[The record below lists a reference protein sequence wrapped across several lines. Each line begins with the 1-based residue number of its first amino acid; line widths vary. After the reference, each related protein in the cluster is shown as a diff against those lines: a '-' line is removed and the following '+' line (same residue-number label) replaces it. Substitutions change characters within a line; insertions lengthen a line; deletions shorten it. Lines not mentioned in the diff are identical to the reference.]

1 MISQFFHNIN
11 KILLQLSDMI
21 YSSKMRRQK
30 EMLENEENK
39 MNTENNES
47 EVKND
52 SNIENTESKKTT
64 EEMFEESDFVT
75 PPQESEPERS
85 ASSAQETVTAE
96 TAKAENSSSAAQE
109 TGATESTS
117 DSHIKG
123 TEGASQY
130 RYSYIQNHKKQD
142 QVNGDQHND
151 HQETS
156 KQKRKHKRSMN
167 LYAKVICCAILFG
180 AISGGMIFGSFM
192 IGKNAVKTTA
202 SSTTLETNAAKLST
216 SSGSKNG
223 SSSSSGDTYTVA
235 QIAEQCKSSVVAIT
249 NQSVQ
254 EVQTMFGTM
263 QQQSTG
269 SGSGVIIGKNDT
281 ELLIA
286 TNNHVVSGAESL
298 TVCFNDD
305 KDAVFD
311 AKIKGTDADNDLAV
325 IAIKLSDISEDVLN
339 SISVATLGDST
350 QMEVGDQVVAIGN
363 ALGFGQSVTS
373 GVISALDREV
383 TIDDTTATLMQ
394 TDAAINP
401 GNSGGALFNM
411 KGEVIGINSAKYA
424 SDQVEGMGFAIP
436 MAKAQGIIENLMNQE
451 TRDKLTSDY
460 GFLNIT
466 GQDVSSDVA
475 EMYGIPEGVYVSGTT
490 DGGAAANA
498 GIQKGDIIT
507 KLGNTTITSI
517 SQLKEE
523 LQYYKAGETVEI
535 TLQRNTDNKGYQE
548 QTVKVTL
555 DNASEQSNTTSQSD
569 SSQSQSG
576 TQTVPGYGSDGSSNG
591 NSSIEDFFNSMR

>member
-1 MISQFFHNIN
+1 
-11 KILLQLSDMI
+11 
-21 YSSKMRRQK
+21 
-30 EMLENEENK
+30 MLENEDKKYNEEHNETETHDNS
-39 MNTENNES
+39 NTETNS
-47 EVKND
+47 T
-52 SNIENTESKKTT
+52 NTN

-75 PPQESEPERS
+75 PPQDVEETEDATQTDNVQASGTEQNNGTTQTSETDQS
-85 ASSAQETVTAE
+85 QNNTAQASE
-96 TAKAENSSSAAQE
+96 
-109 TGATESTS
+109 
-117 DSHIKG
+117 DHIKG

-130 RYSYIQNHKKQD
+130 RYSYIQNHQKQD
-142 QVNGDQHND
+142 HVGGGQNSN
-151 HQETS
+151 HQETP
-156 KQKRKHKRSMN
+156 QQRRKHKRSMN
-167 LYAKVICCAILFG
+167 VYAKVVCCAILFG
-180 AISGGMIFGSFM
+180 AISGGMILGSFA
-192 IGKNAVKTTA
+192 IGKNSSKAVA
-202 SSTTLETNAAKLST
+202 AANLETNTAKLST
-216 SSGSKNG
+216 SSSSK
-223 SSSSSGDTYTVA
+223 SADSTSSSSGTYSVA
-235 QIAEQCKSSVVAIT
+235 DIASQCKSSVVAIT

-311 AKIKGTDADNDLAV
+311 AKIKGTDSDNDLAV
-325 IAIKLSDISEDVLN
+325 IAIQLSDISEDVLN
-339 SISVATLGDST
+339 SISIATLGDST

-363 ALGFGQSVTS
+363 ALGFGQSVTT
-373 GVISALDREV
+373 GIISAVDREV
-383 TIDDTTATLMQ
+383 TIDDTTATLLQ

-424 SDQVEGMGFAIP
+424 SDEVEGMGFAIP
-436 MAKAQGIIENLMNQE
+436 MAKAQSIIENLMNQE

-466 GQDVSSDVA
+466 GQDVSSDEA
-475 EMYGIPEGVYVSGTT
+475 EKYNVPEGVYVSGTT

-498 GIQKGDIIT
+498 GIQRGDIIT

-523 LQYYKAGETVEI
+523 LQYYQAGETVDI
-535 TLQRNTDNKGYQE
+535 TIQRNSDGKGYEE
-548 QTVKVTL
+548 QVLKVTL
-555 DNASEQSNTTSQSD
+555 DNASEQQNSTTTNQN

-576 TQTVPGYGSDGSSNG
+576 MQTIPGYGSDGSSNG
-591 NSSIEDFFNSMR
+591 SSSIEDFFNSMR

>member
-1 MISQFFHNIN
+1 
-11 KILLQLSDMI
+11 
-21 YSSKMRRQK
+21 
-30 EMLENEENK
+30 MLENEENK

-52 SNIENTESKKTT
+52 SNIENAESQKTT

-75 PPQESEPERS
+75 PPQESEAEPS
-85 ASSAQETVTAE
+85 GSPAQETVTA
-96 TAKAENSSSAAQE
+96 
-109 TGATESTS
+109 ESTS

-151 HQETS
+151 HQETPQ
-156 KQKRKHKRSMN
+156 QKRKHKRSMN
-167 LYAKVICCAILFG
+167 VYAKVICCAILFG
-180 AISGGMIFGSFM
+180 AISGGMVLGSFM

-202 SSTTLETNAAKLST
+202 SSTALETNAAKLST
-216 SSGSKNG
+216 SSSSKSS

-235 QIAEQCKSSVVAIT
+235 EIAKQCESSVVAIT

-254 EVQTMFGTM
+254 EVQTMFGTL
-263 QQQSTG
+263 QKQSTG

-305 KDAVFD
+305 KNAVFD

-325 IAIKLSDISEDVLN
+325 VAIKLSDISEDVLN
-339 SISVATLGDST
+339 SISIATLGDST
-350 QMEVGDQVVAIGN
+350 QMQVGDQVVAIGN

-424 SDQVEGMGFAIP
+424 SDEVEGMGFAIP

-475 EMYGIPEGVYVSGTT
+475 EMYNIPEGVYVSGTT

-523 LQYYKAGETVEI
+523 LQYYKAGETVEMTI
-535 TLQRNTDNKGYQE
+535 QRNTDNKGYQE

-555 DNASEQSNTTSQSD
+555 DNASEQSNTTSQSN
-569 SSQSQSG
+569 SSQSDSNGQYSI
-576 TQTVPGYGSDGSSNG
+576 PGYGDNDSSNSLEQFFGYG
-591 NSSIEDFFNSMR
+591 N

>member
-1 MISQFFHNIN
+1 
-11 KILLQLSDMI
+11 
-21 YSSKMRRQK
+21 
-30 EMLENEENK
+30 MLENEENK

-109 TGATESTS
+109 TGATESTF

-151 HQETS
+151 HQVTS

-180 AISGGMIFGSFM
+180 AISGGMVLGSFM

>member
-1 MISQFFHNIN
+1 
-11 KILLQLSDMI
+11 
-21 YSSKMRRQK
+21 
-30 EMLENEENK
+30 MLENEENK

-235 QIAEQCKSSVVAIT
+235 QIAEQSKSSVVAIT

-535 TLQRNTDNKGYQE
+535 TLQRNSDNKGYQE

-555 DNASEQSNTTSQSD
+555 DNASEQSNTTSQRD

>member
-1 MISQFFHNIN
+1 
-11 KILLQLSDMI
+11 
-21 YSSKMRRQK
+21 
-30 EMLENEENK
+30 MLENEENK

-109 TGATESTS
+109 TGATESTF

-180 AISGGMIFGSFM
+180 AISGGMVLGSFM

-576 TQTVPGYGSDGSSNG
+576 TQTVPGYGGDGSSNG

>member
-1 MISQFFHNIN
+1 
-11 KILLQLSDMI
+11 
-21 YSSKMRRQK
+21 
-30 EMLENEENK
+30 

>member
-1 MISQFFHNIN
+1 
-11 KILLQLSDMI
+11 
-21 YSSKMRRQK
+21 
-30 EMLENEENK
+30 MLENEENK

-350 QMEVGDQVVAIGN
+350 QMEVGDQVVAIGK

>member
-1 MISQFFHNIN
+1 
-11 KILLQLSDMI
+11 
-21 YSSKMRRQK
+21 MRRQK

-109 TGATESTS
+109 TGATESTF

-180 AISGGMIFGSFM
+180 AISGGMVLGSFM

>member
-1 MISQFFHNIN
+1 
-11 KILLQLSDMI
+11 
-21 YSSKMRRQK
+21 
-30 EMLENEENK
+30 MLENEENK

-591 NSSIEDFFNSMR
+591 SSNGNSSIEDFFNSMR

>member
-1 MISQFFHNIN
+1 
-11 KILLQLSDMI
+11 
-21 YSSKMRRQK
+21 
-30 EMLENEENK
+30 MLENEENK

-130 RYSYIQNHKKQD
+130 RYSYIKNHKKQD
-142 QVNGDQHND
+142 QANGDQHND
-151 HQETS
+151 YQETP

-180 AISGGMIFGSFM
+180 AISGGMVLGSFM
-192 IGKNAVKTTA
+192 IGKNAVKTTPTA
-202 SSTTLETNAAKLST
+202 NLETNAAKLST
-216 SSGSKNG
+216 SSGSKSG

-436 MAKAQGIIENLMNQE
+436 MAKAQSIIENLMNQE

-475 EMYGIPEGVYVSGTT
+475 EMYSIPEGVYVSGTT

-555 DNASEQSNTTSQSD
+555 DNASEQSNTTTSQSN
-569 SSQSQSG
+569 SSQPQSG
-576 TQTVPGYGSDGSSNG
+576 SQTVPGYGSDGSSNG
-591 NSSIEDFFNSMR
+591 SSIEDFFNSMR

>member
-1 MISQFFHNIN
+1 
-11 KILLQLSDMI
+11 
-21 YSSKMRRQK
+21 
-30 EMLENEENK
+30 MLENEENK

-180 AISGGMIFGSFM
+180 AISGGMVLGSFM

-286 TNNHVVSGAESL
+286 TNNHAVSGAESL

>member
-1 MISQFFHNIN
+1 
-11 KILLQLSDMI
+11 
-21 YSSKMRRQK
+21 
-30 EMLENEENK
+30 MLENEENK

-75 PPQESEPERS
+75 PPQEREPERS

-180 AISGGMIFGSFM
+180 AISGGMVLGSFM

>member
-1 MISQFFHNIN
+1 
-11 KILLQLSDMI
+11 
-21 YSSKMRRQK
+21 
-30 EMLENEENK
+30 MLENEENK

-96 TAKAENSSSAAQE
+96 TAETAKAENSSSAAQE

-123 TEGASQY
+123 IEGASQY

-180 AISGGMIFGSFM
+180 AISGGMVLGSFM

-555 DNASEQSNTTSQSD
+555 DNASKQSNTTSQSD
-569 SSQSQSG
+569 RSQSQSG

>member
-1 MISQFFHNIN
+1 
-11 KILLQLSDMI
+11 
-21 YSSKMRRQK
+21 
-30 EMLENEENK
+30 MLENEENK

-180 AISGGMIFGSFM
+180 AISGGMVLGSFM

-591 NSSIEDFFNSMR
+591 SSNGNSSIEDFFNSMR

>member
-1 MISQFFHNIN
+1 
-11 KILLQLSDMI
+11 
-21 YSSKMRRQK
+21 
-30 EMLENEENK
+30 MLENEENK

-151 HQETS
+151 HQETP

-167 LYAKVICCAILFG
+167 VYAKVICCAILFG
-180 AISGGMIFGSFM
+180 AISGGMVLGSFM

-569 SSQSQSG
+569 SSQSQFG

>member
-1 MISQFFHNIN
+1 
-11 KILLQLSDMI
+11 
-21 YSSKMRRQK
+21 
-30 EMLENEENK
+30 MLENEENK

-151 HQETS
+151 HQETP

-167 LYAKVICCAILFG
+167 VYAKVICCAILFG
-180 AISGGMIFGSFM
+180 AISGGMVLGSFM

-591 NSSIEDFFNSMR
+591 SSNGNSSIEDFFNSMR

>member
-1 MISQFFHNIN
+1 
-11 KILLQLSDMI
+11 
-21 YSSKMRRQK
+21 
-30 EMLENEENK
+30 MLENEENK

-109 TGATESTS
+109 TGATESTF

-167 LYAKVICCAILFG
+167 LYAKVICCAILLG
-180 AISGGMIFGSFM
+180 AISGGMVLGSFM

>member
-1 MISQFFHNIN
+1 
-11 KILLQLSDMI
+11 
-21 YSSKMRRQK
+21 
-30 EMLENEENK
+30 MLENEENK

-130 RYSYIQNHKKQD
+130 RYSYIKNHKKQD
-142 QVNGDQHND
+142 QANGDQHND
-151 HQETS
+151 YQETP

-180 AISGGMIFGSFM
+180 AISGGMVLGSFM
-192 IGKNAVKTTA
+192 IGKNAVKTTPTA
-202 SSTTLETNAAKLST
+202 NLETNAAKLST
-216 SSGSKNG
+216 SSGSKSG

-436 MAKAQGIIENLMNQE
+436 MAKAQSIIENLMNQE

-475 EMYGIPEGVYVSGTT
+475 EMYSIPEGVYVSGTT

-507 KLGNTTITSI
+507 KLGNTTITSS

-555 DNASEQSNTTSQSD
+555 DNASEQSNTTTNQSN

-576 TQTVPGYGSDGSSNG
+576 SQTVPGYGSDGSSNG
-591 NSSIEDFFNSMR
+591 SSIEDFFNSMR

>member
-1 MISQFFHNIN
+1 
-11 KILLQLSDMI
+11 
-21 YSSKMRRQK
+21 
-30 EMLENEENK
+30 MLENEENK

-75 PPQESEPERS
+75 PPQESEAEQS
-85 ASSAQETVTAE
+85 ASPAQETVTA
-96 TAKAENSSSAAQE
+96 
-109 TGATESTS
+109 ESTS

-142 QVNGDQHND
+142 QVNGDQHNN
-151 HQETS
+151 HQETP

-180 AISGGMIFGSFM
+180 AISGGMVLGSFM

-202 SSTTLETNAAKLST
+202 TTNLETNAAKLST
-216 SSGSKNG
+216 SSGSKSG

-325 IAIKLSDISEDVLN
+325 IAIKLSDISDDVLN
-339 SISVATLGDST
+339 SISIATLGDST

-424 SDQVEGMGFAIP
+424 SDEVEGMGFAIP

-475 EMYGIPEGVYVSGTT
+475 EMYSIPEGVYVSGTT

-555 DNASEQSNTTSQSD
+555 DNASEQSNTTTSQSN

-576 TQTVPGYGSDGSSNG
+576 SQTVPGYGSDGSSNG
-591 NSSIEDFFNSMR
+591 SSIEDFFNSMR

>member
-1 MISQFFHNIN
+1 
-11 KILLQLSDMI
+11 
-21 YSSKMRRQK
+21 
-30 EMLENEENK
+30 MLENEENK

-52 SNIENTESKKTT
+52 SNIENTESKKTA

-180 AISGGMIFGSFM
+180 AISGGMVLGSFM

-517 SQLKEE
+517 SKLKEE

-569 SSQSQSG
+569 SSQPQSG

>member
-1 MISQFFHNIN
+1 
-11 KILLQLSDMI
+11 
-21 YSSKMRRQK
+21 
-30 EMLENEENK
+30 MLENEENK

-64 EEMFEESDFVT
+64 EGMFEESDFVT

-96 TAKAENSSSAAQE
+96 TAKAENSSSTAQE

-117 DSHIKG
+117 DSYIKG

-142 QVNGDQHND
+142 QANGDQHND

-180 AISGGMIFGSFM
+180 AISGGMVLGSFM
-192 IGKNAVKTTA
+192 IGKNAVKTTPTA
-202 SSTTLETNAAKLST
+202 NLETNAAKLST
-216 SSGSKNG
+216 SSGSKSG

-436 MAKAQGIIENLMNQE
+436 MAKAQSIIENLMNQE

-475 EMYGIPEGVYVSGTT
+475 EMYSIPEGVYVSGTT

-523 LQYYKAGETVEI
+523 LQYYKAGETVKI

-555 DNASEQSNTTSQSD
+555 DNASEQSNTTTSQSN

-576 TQTVPGYGSDGSSNG
+576 SQTVPGYGSDGSSNG
-591 NSSIEDFFNSMR
+591 SSIEDFFNSMR

>member
-1 MISQFFHNIN
+1 
-11 KILLQLSDMI
+11 
-21 YSSKMRRQK
+21 
-30 EMLENEENK
+30 MLENEENK

-180 AISGGMIFGSFM
+180 AISGGMVLGSFM

-548 QTVKVTL
+548 QTVEVTL

-569 SSQSQSG
+569 SSQSQFG

>member
-1 MISQFFHNIN
+1 
-11 KILLQLSDMI
+11 
-21 YSSKMRRQK
+21 
-30 EMLENEENK
+30 MLENEENK

-123 TEGASQY
+123 TEDASQY

-151 HQETS
+151 HQETP

-167 LYAKVICCAILFG
+167 VYAKVICCAILFG
-180 AISGGMIFGSFM
+180 AISGGMVLGSFM

>member
-1 MISQFFHNIN
+1 
-11 KILLQLSDMI
+11 
-21 YSSKMRRQK
+21 
-30 EMLENEENK
+30 MLENEENK

-180 AISGGMIFGSFM
+180 AISGGMVLGSFM

-249 NQSVQ
+249 NHSVQ

>member
-1 MISQFFHNIN
+1 
-11 KILLQLSDMI
+11 
-21 YSSKMRRQK
+21 
-30 EMLENEENK
+30 MLENEENK

-130 RYSYIQNHKKQD
+130 RYSYIKNHKKQD
-142 QVNGDQHND
+142 QANGDQHND
-151 HQETS
+151 YQETP

-180 AISGGMIFGSFM
+180 AISGGMVLGSFM
-192 IGKNAVKTTA
+192 IGKNAVKTTPTA
-202 SSTTLETNAAKLST
+202 NLETNAAKLST
-216 SSGSKNG
+216 SSGSKSG

-436 MAKAQGIIENLMNQE
+436 MAKAQSIIENLMNQE

-475 EMYGIPEGVYVSGTT
+475 EMYSIPEGVYVSGTT

-555 DNASEQSNTTSQSD
+555 EQSNTTTSQSN

-576 TQTVPGYGSDGSSNG
+576 SQTVPGYGSDGSSNG
-591 NSSIEDFFNSMR
+591 SSIEDFFNSMR

>member
-1 MISQFFHNIN
+1 
-11 KILLQLSDMI
+11 
-21 YSSKMRRQK
+21 MRRQK

-180 AISGGMIFGSFM
+180 AISGGMVLGSFM

>member
-1 MISQFFHNIN
+1 
-11 KILLQLSDMI
+11 
-21 YSSKMRRQK
+21 
-30 EMLENEENK
+30 MLENEENK

-47 EVKND
+47 EVKNE
-52 SNIENTESKKTT
+52 SNIENVKNTT
-64 EEMFEESDFVT
+64 EEAAENKATEDMFEESDFVT
-75 PPQESEPERS
+75 PPQDGEPEQKAEAASES
-85 ASSAQETVTAE
+85 AAE
-96 TAKAENSSSAAQE
+96 QPKVVNAENEAPKAENAGTAESA
-109 TGATESTS
+109 S
-117 DSHIKG
+117 DNHIKG

-130 RYSYIQNHKKQD
+130 RYSYIQNHQKQD
-142 QVNGDQHND
+142 HVGGGHQNNY
-151 HQETS
+151 QETPQ
-156 KQKRKHKRSMN
+156 QKRKHKRSMN
-167 LYAKVICCAILFG
+167 VYAKVICCAILFG
-180 AISGGMIFGSFM
+180 VISGGMVLGSFM

-202 SSTTLETNAAKLST
+202 STNVETNAAKLST
-216 SSGSKNG
+216 SSSSK
-223 SSSSSGDTYTVA
+223 SSSSSSSSDGTYTVTE
-235 QIAEQCKSSVVAIT
+235 IAEQCKSSVVAIT

-263 QQQSTG
+263 QKQSTG

-311 AKIKGTDADNDLAV
+311 AKIKGTDSDNDLAV
-325 IAIKLSDISEDVLN
+325 IAIQLSDISEDVLN
-339 SISVATLGDST
+339 SISIATLGDST
-350 QMEVGDQVVAIGN
+350 QMQVGDQVVAIGN

-424 SDQVEGMGFAIP
+424 SDEVEGMGFAIP
-436 MAKAQGIIENLMNQE
+436 MAKAQSIIENLMNQE

-466 GQDVSSDVA
+466 GQDVSSDEA
-475 EMYGIPEGVYVSGTT
+475 EKYNVPEGVYVSGTT

-498 GIQKGDIIT
+498 GIQRGDIIT

-535 TLQRNTDNKGYQE
+535 TIQRNSEGKGYEE
-548 QTVKVTL
+548 QTLKVTL
-555 DNASEQSNTTSQSD
+555 DNASEQQSTTTNQNS
-569 SSQSQSG
+569 SQSG
-576 TQTVPGYGSDGSSNG
+576 TQTIPGYGDSNSGSDSNGSSNG

>member
-1 MISQFFHNIN
+1 
-11 KILLQLSDMI
+11 
-21 YSSKMRRQK
+21 
-30 EMLENEENK
+30 MLENEENK

-180 AISGGMIFGSFM
+180 AISGGMVLGSFM

-339 SISVATLGDST
+339 SISVSTLGDST

-576 TQTVPGYGSDGSSNG
+576 TQTVPGNGSDGSSNG

>member
-1 MISQFFHNIN
+1 
-11 KILLQLSDMI
+11 
-21 YSSKMRRQK
+21 
-30 EMLENEENK
+30 MLENEENK

-47 EVKND
+47 EVKNE
-52 SNIENTESKKTT
+52 SNIENVKNTTEEAAENKAT

-75 PPQESEPERS
+75 PPQESESEQKAEA
-85 ASSAQETVTAE
+85 ASEQPKTVNAE
-96 TAKAENSSSAAQE
+96 TEVPKAESTEYAGAAKAESTEAA
-109 TGATESTS
+109 S
-117 DSHIKG
+117 DNHIKG

-130 RYSYIQNHKKQD
+130 RYSYIQNHQKQD
-142 QVNGDQHND
+142 HVGGGHQNN
-151 HQETS
+151 HQETPQ
-156 KQKRKHKRSMN
+156 QKRKHKRSMN
-167 LYAKVICCAILFG
+167 VYAKVICCAILFG
-180 AISGGMIFGSFM
+180 AISGGMVLGSFM

-202 SSTTLETNAAKLST
+202 VANLETNAEKLST
-216 SSGSKNG
+216 SSSSK
-223 SSSSSGDTYTVA
+223 SSSSSSSSDGTYTVSE
-235 QIAEQCKSSVVAIT
+235 IAAQCKSSVVAIT

-254 EVQTMFGTM
+254 EVQTMFGAL
-263 QQQSTG
+263 QKQSTG

-311 AKIKGTDADNDLAV
+311 AKIKGTDEDNDLAV
-325 IAIKLSDISEDVLN
+325 IAIQLSDISEDVLN
-339 SISVATLGDST
+339 SISIATLGDST

-424 SDQVEGMGFAIP
+424 SDEVEGMGFAIP
-436 MAKAQGIIENLMNQE
+436 MATAQSIIEDLMNQE

-466 GQDVSSDVA
+466 GQDVSSDEA
-475 EMYGIPEGVYVSGTT
+475 EKYNVPEGVYVSGTT

-498 GIQKGDIIT
+498 GIQRGDIIT

-535 TLQRNTDNKGYQE
+535 TIQRNSEGKGYEE
-548 QTVKVTL
+548 QTLNVTL
-555 DNASEQSNTTSQSD
+555 DNASEQQSTTTNQNS
-569 SSQSQSG
+569 SQSG
-576 TQTVPGYGSDGSSNG
+576 TQTIPGYGDSNSGSDSNGSSNG

>member
-1 MISQFFHNIN
+1 
-11 KILLQLSDMI
+11 
-21 YSSKMRRQK
+21 
-30 EMLENEENK
+30 MLENEENK

-130 RYSYIQNHKKQD
+130 RYSYIKNHKKQD
-142 QVNGDQHND
+142 QANGDQHNN
-151 HQETS
+151 HQETP

-180 AISGGMIFGSFM
+180 AISGGMVLGSFM
-192 IGKNAVKTTA
+192 IGKNAVKTTPTA
-202 SSTTLETNAAKLST
+202 NLETNAAKLST
-216 SSGSKNG
+216 SSGSKSG

-436 MAKAQGIIENLMNQE
+436 MAKAQSIIENLMNQE

-475 EMYGIPEGVYVSGTT
+475 EMYSIPEGVYVSGTT

-555 DNASEQSNTTSQSD
+555 DNASEQSNTTTSQSN

-576 TQTVPGYGSDGSSNG
+576 SQTVPGYGSDGSSNG
-591 NSSIEDFFNSMR
+591 SSIEDFFNSMR

>member
-1 MISQFFHNIN
+1 
-11 KILLQLSDMI
+11 
-21 YSSKMRRQK
+21 
-30 EMLENEENK
+30 MLENEENK

-180 AISGGMIFGSFM
+180 AISGGMVLGSFM

-401 GNSGGALFNM
+401 GYSGGALFNM

>member
-1 MISQFFHNIN
+1 
-11 KILLQLSDMI
+11 
-21 YSSKMRRQK
+21 
-30 EMLENEENK
+30 MLENEENK

-85 ASSAQETVTAE
+85 ASSAQETVTA
-96 TAKAENSSSAAQE
+96 KAENSSSAAQE
-109 TGATESTS
+109 TGATESTF

-180 AISGGMIFGSFM
+180 AISGGMVLGSFM

>member
-1 MISQFFHNIN
+1 
-11 KILLQLSDMI
+11 
-21 YSSKMRRQK
+21 
-30 EMLENEENK
+30 MLENEENK

-85 ASSAQETVTAE
+85 ASSAQETVTAETAE

-180 AISGGMIFGSFM
+180 AISGGMVLGSFM

-223 SSSSSGDTYTVA
+223 SSSSSGDTYSVA

-498 GIQKGDIIT
+498 GIQRGDIIT
-507 KLGNTTITSI
+507 KLGNTTITTI

-523 LQYYKAGETVEI
+523 LQYYKAGETVEVTI
-535 TLQRNTDNKGYQE
+535 QRSSDGKGYQE
-548 QTVKVTL
+548 QTLKVTL
-555 DNASEQSNTTSQSD
+555 DNASQQQTNTTNQNNGG
-569 SSQSQSG
+569 QSG
-576 TQTVPGYGSDGSSNG
+576 SNGQYSIPGYGNNGGSNSLEQFFGYG
-591 NSSIEDFFNSMR
+591 N

>member
-1 MISQFFHNIN
+1 
-11 KILLQLSDMI
+11 
-21 YSSKMRRQK
+21 
-30 EMLENEENK
+30 MLENEENK

-75 PPQESEPERS
+75 PPQESEAEPS
-85 ASSAQETVTAE
+85 GSPAQETVTA
-96 TAKAENSSSAAQE
+96 
-109 TGATESTS
+109 ESTS

-151 HQETS
+151 HQETP

-180 AISGGMIFGSFM
+180 AISGGMVLGSFM
-192 IGKNAVKTTA
+192 IGKNAVKTTPTA
-202 SSTTLETNAAKLST
+202 NLETNAAKLST
-216 SSGSKNG
+216 SSGSKSG

-363 ALGFGQSVTS
+363 ALGYGQSVTT
-373 GVISALDREV
+373 GIVSAKNRQLNS
-383 TIDDTTATLMQ
+383 DDTVGDYDSDSNSATNLIQ

-436 MAKAQGIIENLMNQE
+436 MAKAQSIIENLMNQE

-475 EMYGIPEGVYVSGTT
+475 EMYSIPEGVYVSGTT

-555 DNASEQSNTTSQSD
+555 DNASEQSNTTTSQSN

-576 TQTVPGYGSDGSSNG
+576 SQTVPGYGSDGSSNG
-591 NSSIEDFFNSMR
+591 SSIEDFFNSMR